1 MSYIY
6 NLGSIFLGLT
16 AWLMGYWALTRLHCS
31 PLVPYGSFSCCAVS
45 LLLQICELERR
56 ADLEDAS
63 GIFDTVGAIRL
74 CAVALISVTLL
85 LNLLAILRRRKQ
97 P

>member
-1 MSYIY
+1 MLF

-16 AWLMGYWALTRLHCS
+16 AWLMGYWHLTRLHCS
-31 PLVPYGSFSCCAVS
+31 PLIPYGSFSCCAVS

-56 ADLEDAS
+56 ADMEDTAA
-63 GIFDTVGAIRL
+63 ILDTVGAIRF
-74 CAVALISVTLL
+74 CAVTLVCVTML
-85 LNLLAILRRRKQ
+85 LNLFALLRRRKH